1 MLFFSGGIKALN
13 FCVLDT
19 SMPKIVEVIIASL
32 LRLHN
37 DPELRLKAKVNLGL
51 IVAPYTEF
59 TYIHQHSS
67 GSTWIYLG
75 TFYENNLLHE
85 FQPLISTV
93 CLLSSALATGDKQD
107 LLEEREKRFKCA
119 EHAFLCTMRSWS
131 GLCQM
136 CQSRQ
141 IGNLKYIYYTLSLF
155 VISLIYYMK
164 SIASL
169 FFQDLHIFKLLL
181 IFCTWITMKLE

>member
-1 MLFFSGGIKALN
+1 
-13 FCVLDT
+13 
-19 SMPKIVEVIIASL
+19 MPKIVEAIIASL

-67 GSTWIYLG
+67 GKLAC
-75 TFYENNLLHE
+75 FKKNDHNFLLIDFLRE
-85 FQPLISTV
+85 INGCFLIS
-93 CLLSSALATGDKQD
+93 LAALVSGEKQD
-107 LLEEREKRFKCA
+107 FLEEREKRFKCA

-141 IGNLKYIYYTLSLF
+141 IGNI
-155 VISLIYYMK
+155 
-164 SIASL
+164 
-169 FFQDLHIFKLLL
+169 
-181 IFCTWITMKLE
+181 

>member
-1 MLFFSGGIKALN
+1 
-13 FCVLDT
+13 
-19 SMPKIVEVIIASL
+19 MPKISEAIIASL

-37 DPELRLKAKVNLGL
+37 DPELRLKAKVNLGVV
-51 IVAPYTEF
+51 VAPYTEF

-67 GSTWIYLG
+67 SI
-75 TFYENNLLHE
+75 ERQE
-85 FQPLISTV
+85 F
-93 CLLSSALATGDKQD
+93 
-107 LLEEREKRFKCA
+107 LEEREKRFKCA
-119 EHAFLCTMRSWS
+119 EQAFLSAMRSWS

-181 IFCTWITMKLE
+181 IFCT